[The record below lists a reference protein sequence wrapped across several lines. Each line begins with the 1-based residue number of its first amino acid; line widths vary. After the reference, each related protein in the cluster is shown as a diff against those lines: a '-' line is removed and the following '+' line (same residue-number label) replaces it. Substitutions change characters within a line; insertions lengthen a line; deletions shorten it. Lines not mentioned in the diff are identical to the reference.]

1 MFVCVAALNRLRGT
15 GPEDNDNSA
24 AKVDGIQEEGDRLSY
39 DQQPTANIQ
48 TVRVSLLPPSSS
60 LALLT
65 SVTGNV
71 IAGNT
76 RRSGQLDLIPRLDRL
91 QHRRRASI
99 TEFQS

>member
-48 TVRVSLLPPSSS
+48 TVRLLPLP
-60 LALLT
+60 ALLT